1 MNLFHSSIDVGKC
14 NDQEQNFF
22 VVLFLS
28 IPLRNSRGT
37 IVFFISEG
45 TMRDILMKI
54 FDGRLVIAQLF
65 RKMADKRECSKK
77 I

>member
-22 VVLFLS
+22 VAVFKYPIEKLS
-28 IPLRNSRGT
+28 GT
-37 IVFFISEG
+37 IVFSISEG
-45 TMRDILMKI
+45 SIRDILMKI